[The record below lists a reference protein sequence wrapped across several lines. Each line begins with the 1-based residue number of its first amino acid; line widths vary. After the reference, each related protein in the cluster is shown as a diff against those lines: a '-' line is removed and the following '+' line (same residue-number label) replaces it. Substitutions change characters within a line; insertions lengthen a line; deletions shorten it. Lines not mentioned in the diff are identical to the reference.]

1 MRKLSLIILFLLTL
15 TGCTN
20 DRKEY
25 VDRLNQ
31 LIGTNFD
38 YKDKRIILEQN
49 QDFSSLIT
57 SITIDLSPQEKQQI
71 LKKNKHLFKYYETKV
86 DTLILKGF
94 SYDIE
99 YDQSRE
105 SININL
111 KKESNVLNYTSYKN

>member
-1 MRKLSLIILFLLTL
+1 MKKLSLIILFFLSL

-38 YKDKRIILEQN
+38 YKDERIILEQN

-57 SITIDLSPQEKQQI
+57 SITIDLSPQEIQQI
-71 LKKNKHLFKYYETKV
+71 LKNNKHLFKYYETKV

-99 YDQSRE
+99 YDQLRE

-111 KKESNVLNYTSYKN
+111 KKGSNVLNYTSYKN